1 MITNFESIGASIA
14 TVLSQLVVD
23 IIQFWYIRKDFDVK
37 QLFKLSWKYLVSG
50 LVMFALCMG
59 AKVILDINWISEII
73 NNISMNFDTHKEQFI
88 NIVTISIQVI
98 VGIITYFVMLI
109 ILKDDYVFKFLD
121 KIKNQILKR
130 KS

>member
-1 MITNFESIGASIA
+1 
-14 TVLSQLVVD
+14 
-23 IIQFWYIRKDFDVK
+23 
-37 QLFKLSWKYLVSG
+37 
-50 LVMFALCMG
+50 MFALCMG

-109 ILKDDYVFKFLD
+109 ILKDDYVFKILD